1 MKKLLMAI
9 LSLGVLST
17 EVMASEA
24 NIFCKTGRKIYS
36 ALSEEG
42 HFKCTESLLTDGTA
56 CFTGKREDVI
66 ELINK
71 GSFNWDEEWIEEAH
85 FKGKDE
91 ISYMSVDGPNDLKT
105 KLTLK
110 RCSAEIF
117 KK

>member
-17 EVMASEA
+17 SVIASEA
-24 NIFCKTGRKIYS
+24 NVFCKSGRKIYS
-36 ALSEEG
+36 ALSEDG
-42 HFKCTESLLTDGTA
+42 HFKCSESILVDGSA

-71 GSFNWDEEWIEEAH
+71 GSFNWDEEWIEDAH